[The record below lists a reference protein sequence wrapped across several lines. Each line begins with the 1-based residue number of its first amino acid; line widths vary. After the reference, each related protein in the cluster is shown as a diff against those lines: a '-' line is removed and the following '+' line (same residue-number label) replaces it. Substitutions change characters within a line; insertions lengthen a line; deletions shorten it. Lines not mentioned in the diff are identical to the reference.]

1 MWPNLI
7 AGVALGALTG
17 LLIGLSSSA
26 VVGSVIGALTALLAG
41 FFGLRELKSEDR
53 EQRPGYLFRIMSF
66 AFACLLLVAG
76 GLYLRTHDTLSPSP
90 KEQVQELKDAGF
102 SEDQALQITAWQR
115 YGVTFSKSTGDIA
128 ATSKDGPSPLS
139 TILFSID
146 STILSKCADLEA
158 DNHADETNRRR
169 AFEAAGG
176 IWRDVAI
183 WTTEAEF
190 DSAKTASKLNQTW
203 ALLCSG

>member
-1 MWPNLI
+1 MWSNLI
-7 AGVALGALTG
+7 AGAALGALTG

-53 EQRPGYLFRIMSF
+53 EQRPGYLLRIMSF

-90 KEQVQELKDAGF
+90 KEQVQELTDAGF
-102 SEDQALQITAWQR
+102 SIDQALQITAWQR
-115 YGVTFSKSTGDIA
+115 YGVTFSKASGDIA
-128 ATSKDGPSPLS
+128 TTSTEGPSPLS

-146 STILSKCADLEA
+146 ATVLGKCADLHAE
-158 DNHADETNRRR
+158 NHADPDNRRR

-176 IWRDVAI
+176 IWRDVAV
-183 WTTEAEF
+183 WTAETKF
-190 DSAKTASKLNQTW
+190 DTDKTASKLEQTW
-203 ALLCSG
+203 TLLCSN